1 MGSHRH
7 HVVTL
12 HIGLVVIFTFVVE
25 LSEEVESHDGVK
37 VNHHGQEPDSQSQ
50 LGGGGRQ
57 EERWV
62 FSGDSKEQ
70 RKARWKG
77 GGGGGGSEGCPTASG
92 QNGLWEED
100 SDGGCGLN
108 CLPPNLSAPASQNV
122 TEFGDQAFKEV
133 NWTDGLRIGPVLV

>member
-50 LGGGGRQ
+50 LGGGGDR
-57 EERWV
+57 R
-62 FSGDSKEQ
+62 S
-70 RKARWKG
+70 
-77 GGGGGGSEGCPTASG
+77 GGSSQETPRNKGRRGGKGAEEGVAVK
-92 QNGLWEED
+92 
-100 SDGGCGLN
+100 
-108 CLPPNLSAPASQNV
+108 A
-122 TEFGDQAFKEV
+122 
-133 NWTDGLRIGPVLV
+133 VLLQVDKTGYGRKTVMGVVD